1 MCVEVCTSQ
10 SRFRP
15 INKICPLNP
24 DLAIKPKAQI
34 TLLGAL
40 SNKGELLMEITFR
53 NNITALARVKRET
66 WEDLPRVPPER
77 FWQQTTSEPKR
88 LFTFATKMARIPR
101 IIFYKIN
108 AAGVCQ
114 NSRLI

>member
-1 MCVEVCTSQ
+1 MYFNLSNIGCQTHDPWWATKKDGDLTGMCVEVCISQ

-34 TLLGAL
+34 TLLSAL

-53 NNITALARVKRET
+53 SGV
-66 WEDLPRVPPER
+66 
-77 FWQQTTSEPKR
+77 
-88 LFTFATKMARIPR
+88 IP
-101 IIFYKIN
+101 
-108 AAGVCQ
+108 
-114 NSRLI
+114 